1 METSP
6 VKVHPKCFYSAVMQN
21 LKLDYCNPFLSL
33 HIHASVCI
41 CCFIETFLQCL
52 FLLKSSY
59 FHVSV
64 DLVTSSKPLNLAES
78 FDTASFSCCFV
89 EMISNSHVDLTLSNA
104 RQFYSSMGAI
114 SGKRGSKIPADNLT
128 HQTDQW
134 LSLCPSLSCT
144 MQDAWLSLVW
154 FWLKRSFLPM
164 DALSHSLTRRNE
176 EIHFEEKLTLH
187 TKSSKPSTANEFESA
202 SGG

>member
-1 METSP
+1 MP
-6 VKVHPKCFYSAVMQN
+6 LYVFAV
-21 LKLDYCNPFLSL
+21 
-33 HIHASVCI
+33 
-41 CCFIETFLQCL
+41 
-52 FLLKSSY
+52 LLKPSFNVFFY
-59 FHVSV
+59 LKVVIFMFQLIWLPVP
-64 DLVTSSKPLNLAES
+64 TRWIWLNL

-104 RQFYSSMGAI
+104 RQYYSSMGAI
-114 SGKRGSKIPADNLT
+114 SGKRGLKIPADNLT

-154 FWLKRSFLPM
+154 FWLKCSFLPM

-176 EIHFEEKLTLH
+176 EIHFVEKLKIIK
-187 TKSSKPSTANEFESA
+187 TKYSIWIWVCITRLILEMEVMS
-202 SGG
+202 